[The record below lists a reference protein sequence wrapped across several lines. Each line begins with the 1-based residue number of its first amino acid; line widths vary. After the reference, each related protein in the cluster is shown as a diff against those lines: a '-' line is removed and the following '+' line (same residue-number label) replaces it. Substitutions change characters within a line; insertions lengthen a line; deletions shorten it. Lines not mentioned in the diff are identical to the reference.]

1 MIFNTFKI
9 YFCKTLSITSTCS
22 LCKCINIPHDLSAQ
36 NLLNLYTLTNLF
48 PMYPFSTPR
57 KNQKILRFSDVLE
70 TKGKFIRWNVIYVQ
84 VLWNVFFFCIC
95 KRISKLLN
103 KTNDELLYRYEPA
116 TELKLEILGLFLK
129 WIPHKTKPANL
140 LILESYNV
148 ITLY

>member
-1 MIFNTFKI
+1 
-9 YFCKTLSITSTCS
+9 
-22 LCKCINIPHDLSAQ
+22 
-36 NLLNLYTLTNLF
+36 
-48 PMYPFSTPR
+48 MYPFSTPR

-70 TKGKFIRWNVIYVQ
+70 TKGKFIRWTVIYVQ

-129 WIPHKTKPANL
+129 
-140 LILESYNV
+140 
-148 ITLY
+148 